1 MRGIAEYIGHFI
13 PGLVSRMNAIQKHR
27 GPDGLGNPLSKVFTP
42 LESPAAL
49 SGDEDIIPFG
59 TNTGFNAPCEPPL
72 WKVKDFLTG
81 FTRGEAKRMFSR
93 FQFVE
98 TKVYWLVKKNI
109 PFIGKYIPRPLD
121 YTLGRLMGW
130 ALYIIAVK

>member
-1 MRGIAEYIGHFI
+1 MCGIVEYIGHFI

-27 GPDGLGNPLSKVFTP
+27 GPDGPGNPLSKVFTR
-42 LESPAAL
+42 A
-49 SGDEDIIPFG
+49 
-59 TNTGFNAPCEPPL
+59 
-72 WKVKDFLTG
+72 
-81 FTRGEAKRMFSR
+81 EAKRMFSR
-93 FQFVE
+93 FQSIE

-121 YTLGRLMGW
+121 YVLGRVMGW

>member
-27 GPDGLGNPLSKVFTP
+27 GPDGPGNPLSKVFTR
-42 LESPAAL
+42 A
-49 SGDEDIIPFG
+49 
-59 TNTGFNAPCEPPL
+59 
-72 WKVKDFLTG
+72 
-81 FTRGEAKRMFSR
+81 EAKRMFSR
-93 FQFVE
+93 FSAVE
-98 TKVYWLVKKNI
+98 TRVYWLVKKNI

-121 YTLGRLMGW
+121 YALGRLMGW